1 MSILK
6 FQSTHLHEV
15 WLRDV
20 ILHKK
25 GNVSIHTPTWGVTPK
40 VKCTLDLSEVSIHT
54 PTWGVT
60 LSLRDNIWSVT
71 FQSTHLHEV
80 WLFVSVRWY
89 CSCEVSIHTP
99 TWGVTF
105 LREYEAWLRQ
115 VSIHTPTWGVTIEGK
130 QYVDTTVF
138 QSTHLHEV
146 WLLIVWTI
154 RLIRCFNPHTYMRC
168 DLRGRR
174 QQGDRH
180 VSIHTPTWGV
190 TGFSVRCQN
199 QNDVSIHTPTWGV
212 TYVLFLWHTSVWSF
226 QSTHL
231 HEVWPLKQR
240 RRQESTSFNP
250 HTYMRCDPI
259 YPFLFWFF
267 PGFNP
272 HTYMRCDHRRG
283 KTRQR
288 MEVSIHTPTWGVTSV
303 YTRTISKKLFQ
314 STHLHEVWHLATEQ
328 VFKSEVSIHTPTW
341 GVTLYVQTKDS
352 DT

>member
-168 DLRGRR
+168 DPSGLQKCRTISK
-174 QQGDRH
+174 

-190 TGFSVRCQN
+190 TNRVYLLTLT
-199 QNDVSIHTPTWGV
+199 VK
-212 TYVLFLWHTSVWSF
+212 F

-231 HEVWPLKQR
+231 HEVWPR
-240 RRQESTSFNP
+240 PWAIPE
-250 HTYMRCDPI
+250 
-259 YPFLFWFF
+259 
-267 PGFNP
+267 
-272 HTYMRCDHRRG
+272 
-283 KTRQR
+283 
-288 MEVSIHTPTWGVTSV
+288 
-303 YTRTISKKLFQ
+303 
-314 STHLHEVWHLATEQ
+314 
-328 VFKSEVSIHTPTW
+328 
-341 GVTLYVQTKDS
+341 
-352 DT
+352 

>member
-1 MSILK
+1 MRCDCGVGIRRHE
-6 FQSTHLHEV
+6 HLE
-15 WLRDV
+15 
-20 ILHKK
+20 
-25 GNVSIHTPTWGVTPK
+25 VSIHTPTWGVTPK

-168 DLRGRR
+168 DPSGLQKCRTISK
-174 QQGDRH
+174 

-190 TGFSVRCQN
+190 TVCSPWCFR
-199 QNDVSIHTPTWGV
+199 
-212 TYVLFLWHTSVWSF
+212 
-226 QSTHL
+226 
-231 HEVWPLKQR
+231 
-240 RRQESTSFNP
+240 
-250 HTYMRCDPI
+250 
-259 YPFLFWFF
+259 
-267 PGFNP
+267 
-272 HTYMRCDHRRG
+272 
-283 KTRQR
+283 
-288 MEVSIHTPTWGVTSV
+288 
-303 YTRTISKKLFQ
+303 
-314 STHLHEVWHLATEQ
+314 
-328 VFKSEVSIHTPTW
+328 
-341 GVTLYVQTKDS
+341 
-352 DT
+352 

>member
-1 MSILK
+1 M

-15 WLRDV
+15 WLQ
-20 ILHKK
+20 KW
-25 GNVSIHTPTWGVTPK
+25 NVRL
-40 VKCTLDLSEVSIHT
+40 TLAK
-54 PTWGVT
+54 
-60 LSLRDNIWSVT
+60 

-212 TYVLFLWHTSVWSF
+212 TNRVYLLTLTIKF

-231 HEVWPLKQR
+231 HEVWLDMMHK
-240 RRQESTSFNP
+240 N
-250 HTYMRCDPI
+250 
-259 YPFLFWFF
+259 
-267 PGFNP
+267 
-272 HTYMRCDHRRG
+272 
-283 KTRQR
+283 
-288 MEVSIHTPTWGVTSV
+288 SIHF
-303 YTRTISKKLFQ
+303 KFQ
-314 STHLHEVWHLATEQ
+314 STHLHEVWLAEANKIAGVDT
-328 VFKSEVSIHTPTW
+328 VSIHTPTW
-341 GVTLYVQTKDS
+341 GVTLPAIICLINTHVSIHTPTWGVTWQ
-352 DT
+352 

>member
-168 DLRGRR
+168 DPSGLQKCRTISK
-174 QQGDRH
+174 

-190 TGFSVRCQN
+190 TMIRAFMR
-199 QNDVSIHTPTWGV
+199 
-212 TYVLFLWHTSVWSF
+212 VWIGF

-231 HEVWPLKQR
+231 HEVWLGFLRYSIHLIVFQ
-240 RRQESTSFNP
+240 STHLHEVWRLLMRFPIVPPSFNP
-250 HTYMRCDPI
+250 HTYMRCD
-259 YPFLFWFF
+259 
-267 PGFNP
+267 
-272 HTYMRCDHRRG
+272 
-283 KTRQR
+283 QR
-288 MEVSIHTPTWGVTSV
+288 LPD
-303 YTRTISKKLFQ
+303 
-314 STHLHEVWHLATEQ
+314 
-328 VFKSEVSIHTPTW
+328 
-341 GVTLYVQTKDS
+341 LY
-352 DT
+352 

>member
-99 TWGVTF
+99 TWGVTANSMN
-105 LREYEAWLRQ
+105 YK
-115 VSIHTPTWGVTIEGK
+115 I
-130 QYVDTTVF
+130 
-138 QSTHLHEV
+138 
-146 WLLIVWTI
+146 
-154 RLIRCFNPHTYMRC
+154 
-168 DLRGRR
+168 
-174 QQGDRH
+174 
-180 VSIHTPTWGV
+180 
-190 TGFSVRCQN
+190 N
-199 QNDVSIHTPTWGV
+199 QM
-212 TYVLFLWHTSVWSF
+212 F

-231 HEVWPLKQR
+231 HEVWPIWITEVSNDFQ
-240 RRQESTSFNP
+240 SFNP
-250 HTYMRCDPI
+250 HTYMRCDSM
-259 YPFLFWFF
+259 F
-267 PGFNP
+267 PVMFP
-272 HTYMRCDHRRG
+272 LR
-283 KTRQR
+283 
-288 MEVSIHTPTWGVTSV
+288 
-303 YTRTISKKLFQ
+303 
-314 STHLHEVWHLATEQ
+314 
-328 VFKSEVSIHTPTW
+328 
-341 GVTLYVQTKDS
+341 
-352 DT
+352 

>member
-60 LSLRDNIWSVT
+60 
-71 FQSTHLHEV
+71 
-80 WLFVSVRWY
+80 
-89 CSCEVSIHTP
+89 
-99 TWGVTF
+99 F

-115 VSIHTPTWGVTIEGK
+115 VSIHTPTWGVTKTLSNTWIIN
-130 QYVDTTVF
+130 
-138 QSTHLHEV
+138 S
-146 WLLIVWTI
+146 
-154 RLIRCFNPHTYMRC
+154 FNPHTYMRC

-212 TYVLFLWHTSVWSF
+212 TKIIF
-226 QSTHL
+226 
-231 HEVWPLKQR
+231 P
-240 RRQESTSFNP
+240 
-250 HTYMRCDPI
+250 DP
-259 YPFLFWFF
+259 F
-267 PGFNP
+267 
-272 HTYMRCDHRRG
+272 
-283 KTRQR
+283 
-288 MEVSIHTPTWGVTSV
+288 SI
-303 YTRTISKKLFQ
+303 
-314 STHLHEVWHLATEQ
+314 
-328 VFKSEVSIHTPTW
+328 
-341 GVTLYVQTKDS
+341 
-352 DT
+352 